1 MVLVS
6 VMWLLL
12 LTFRKNV
19 SKKLKNNLSRLNT
32 PGQGRK
38 RASTAVEDRN
48 LLRLCKK
55 DRTKSSEV
63 LSSELTLSNGKHLN
77 VRTVR
82 H

>member
-1 MVLVS
+1 M
-6 VMWLLL
+6 
-12 LTFRKNV
+12 
-19 SKKLKNNLSRLNT
+19 SKKLRNNLPHLNI

-38 RASTAVEDRN
+38 RASTMVEDRN

-63 LSSELTLSNGKHLN
+63 LSSEVTLPNGKHLS

>member
-1 MVLVS
+1 M
-6 VMWLLL
+6 
-12 LTFRKNV
+12 
-19 SKKLKNNLSRLNT
+19 SKKLKTNLPRLNT

-38 RASTAVEDRN
+38 RALTAIEDRN

-63 LSSELTLSNGKHLN
+63 LSSELTLSNGEHLSA
-77 VRTVR
+77 RTVR

>member
-1 MVLVS
+1 M
-6 VMWLLL
+6 
-12 LTFRKNV
+12 
-19 SKKLKNNLSRLNT
+19 SKKLKNNLPRLNT

-48 LLRLCKK
+48 LNLLRLCKK
-55 DRTKSSEV
+55 DRTKSSAV
-63 LSSELTLSNGKHLN
+63 LSSELTLSNGKHLS